1 MSDSVQPHKQQPT
14 RLPCPWDSPG
24 KNTGVG
30 CHCLLSLDDPNI
42 VGNIQSII
50 VKSHS
55 NICLLL
61 SIRPDHSFHF
71 GHVSVTELLHS
82 LFNLMLIGL
91 DLHDEHSVLLSVFS
105 MADPVVGGSLMMA
118 VWSSLFLLG
127 APLKIFGLPPE
138 PQCFGP
144 AEGG

>member
-1 MSDSVQPHKQQPT
+1 
-14 RLPCPWDSPG
+14 
-24 KNTGVG
+24 
-30 CHCLLSLDDPNI
+30 
-42 VGNIQSII
+42 
-50 VKSHS
+50 
-55 NICLLL
+55 
-61 SIRPDHSFHF
+61 
-71 GHVSVTELLHS
+71 
-82 LFNLMLIGL
+82 MLIGL

-144 AEGG
+144 AEGGLVKPGVL